1 MTDGAVPREAPC
13 PPPALPGWLATEL
26 EGYRWLRNTVG
37 EAGAAVYRLHGKA
50 AAPDLYCKHGTGDAA
65 QDIIDEMTRLRW
77 LIGRIAVP
85 EVTHFLATA
94 DAAWLVTTALPGQ
107 TAYALLEAELASR
120 EGIVDALARFL
131 RQIHA
136 IDVHSC
142 PFASDHLRRL
152 PLARLRVAA
161 GLVDEDDFD
170 DARSGWT
177 AAQVLS
183 ALEGLLPLAP
193 DPVVTHGD
201 FSLDNL
207 LMRDGEVVGCI
218 DTGRAGVADRYQ
230 DLAIMWNC
238 LEEFG
243 ESAQSRFL
251 EAYGEGQPDQ
261 VKLQFHLLLDEL
273 F

>member
-1 MTDGAVPREAPC
+1 MTGGAVPRETPC
-13 PPPALPGWLATEL
+13 TPPSLPGWLAAEL
-26 EGYRWLRNTVG
+26 EGYCWLRNNVG
-37 EAGAAVYRLHGKA
+37 EAGGTVYRLHAKA
-50 AAPDLYCKHGTGDAA
+50 AAPDLYCKHGTGGVA
-65 QDIIDEMTRLRW
+65 QDTIDEMTRLRW
-77 LIGRIAVP
+77 LSGRIAVP
-85 EVTHFLATA
+85 QVTHFLATA
-94 DAAWLVTTALPGQ
+94 DEAWLVTTALPGQ
-107 TAYALLEAELASR
+107 TAYALLEAEPASR
-120 EGIVDALARFL
+120 EGVVDALARFL
-131 RQIHA
+131 RQFHA

-152 PLARLRVAA
+152 PLARLRVAG

-170 DARSGWT
+170 DARTGWT
-177 AAQVLS
+177 PAKVLG
-183 ALEGLLPLAP
+183 ALEALLPLAT

-207 LMRDGEVVGCI
+207 LLHQGEVVGCI

-243 ESAQSRFL
+243 EPMQQRFL
-251 EAYGEGQPDQ
+251 AAYGEARPDP